1 VTERTE
7 AAPAE
12 AAGHATLDPRPRRRT
27 VWRAVLV
34 AAWIALALAALY
46 QVALLIEAIAGRVG
60 YPYDL
65 EWMEGGLL
73 HHAER
78 IRLGQGIYVP
88 PSADFIP
95 YLYTPLY
102 PTLLALFGK
111 PFGLSYALGRAV
123 SIVGL
128 VGIAGTALVSLADVR
143 PRALGASLVGA
154 VLALGLFAACYPY
167 VDGWYDLVRA
177 DTFFLFM
184 ITAGIAGLPHWAR
197 SDEGIV
203 GHGKVAAGAAVMAL
217 AFFCKQTGVLYVA
230 FGGAIVVLTN
240 WRRAPTY
247 VAMAGVIGLG
257 GSWILD
263 RSTSGWFWTYVSEIH
278 REHDFQMPRFYDSF
292 GHILWH
298 FPAATIVVASTL
310 VLVAI
315 TAWRRGLPGPAR
327 PFVLWTCAYA
337 LSTVV
342 GAVGWGTE
350 FAHYNAYMP
359 ALLHGALA
367 AGAAV
372 PAAYACGRAL
382 RGERRFGGAVAAL
395 CGFAA
400 AVPLAITCGQAR
412 WQPRDYIPTDAD
424 VLAGDRLIRHIRAL
438 DGEVWIPFHPWYAR
452 LAGVTPYV
460 HRMGI
465 IDVTARNK
473 GRRVERLDDLLRNH
487 GFVAIIVDNRDFQSE
502 LPALAQFYHPAQ
514 TLPNDERPRLYS
526 GAGRVHSDSPMM
538 PTTIWVPTLATAPA
552 PTAPAQPIAPPP
564 PPPPP

>member
-1 VTERTE
+1 MI
-7 AAPAE
+7 
-12 AAGHATLDPRPRRRT
+12 G
-27 VWRAVLV
+27 RAVQV
-34 AAWIALALAALY
+34 VVWLALAVTALY
-46 QVALLIEAIAGRVG
+46 QIALLVEAIAGRVA

-102 PTLLALFGK
+102 PTLLALFGG
-111 PFGLSYALGRAV
+111 PFGLSYTLGRAV

-128 VGIAGTALVSLADVR
+128 AGIAVTAVVSLADVR
-143 PRALGASLVGA
+143 PRALGASLTGTA
-154 VLALGLFAACYPY
+154 LALGLFAACYPY

-184 ITAGIAGLPHWAR
+184 ITAAIAGLPHWAT
-197 SDEGIV
+197 SDEGVV

-217 AFFCKQTGVLYVA
+217 AFFCKQTGILYVA
-230 FGGAIVVLTN
+230 FGGAIVVLAN

-247 VAMAGVIGLG
+247 VAMAGIIGLG
-257 GSWILD
+257 GTWILNQ
-263 RSTSGWFWTYVSEIH
+263 STRGQFWTYVSEIH
-278 REHDFQMPRFYDSF
+278 REHDFNLSRFYDSF
-292 GHILWH
+292 RNILWH
-298 FPAATIVVASTL
+298 FPAATVVIAATL

-315 TAWRRGLPGPAR
+315 TAWRRRLPPAAR

-342 GAVGWGTE
+342 GAVSWGTE
-350 FAHYNAYMP
+350 FAHFNAYLP

-372 PAAYACGRAL
+372 PAAFACGRAL
-382 RGERRFGGAVAAL
+382 RGERRFGDAFAGVL
-395 CGFAA
+395 GFAA
-400 AVPLAITCGQAR
+400 ALPLALTCATAR
-412 WQPRDYIPTDAD
+412 WQPRDYIPTEAD
-424 VLAGDRLIRHIRAL
+424 VLAGDRLIRHIRAI
-438 DGEVWIPFHPWYAR
+438 DGEVWVPFHSWYAR
-452 LAGVTPYV
+452 LAGKTPYV

-465 IDVTARNK
+465 IDVTSRNK
-473 GRRVERLDDLLRNH
+473 ARRIERLDGLLRDH
-487 GFVAIIVDNRDFQSE
+487 HFAAIIVDNRDLPGE

-514 TLPNDERPRLYS
+514 MLPADERPHLYS
-526 GAGRVHSDSPMM
+526 GAGRIHASDPMA
-538 PTTIWVPTLATAPA
+538 PSVIWVPTLPA
-552 PTAPAQPIAPPP
+552 PTPPVPAAPPP
-564 PPPPP
+564 APPQPP